1 MSKDN
6 NREQLE
12 KLLIG
17 ANHLRDRYNRQL
29 RYFIYGRIASFLFS
43 AGFAI
48 AALSGASVWWIPSVL
63 FTVLFIVLV
72 AFNEKLKSRQ
82 KLNLAYIESIDGE
95 LSASG
100 GNYQCFDGGIDF
112 SEPTHPFAT
121 DLDLF
126 GENSVFQLVNRC
138 TTHAGMSML
147 ARWLLKPLHEKDE
160 ILRRQEAVDEL
171 SRQPEWRLRFRALG
185 LVADEQKQDIENL
198 LSWLHT
204 KPEFNKP
211 VFRLAITLTPI
222 LSIAAVIALSAGLI
236 SIQVFMIFLLL
247 PLIITGFYTRLIN
260 ARHAM
265 LSRKVELLE
274 KVAARFSMVEEA
286 DLKSSFFAGIASKL
300 KTPGNKASDQI
311 SRLGR
316 ITASLDTR
324 LNILAG
330 LALNFLLLWD
340 IRQMIRLEKW
350 QQVHS
355 TDFPV
360 WFGVLADAEALSGL
374 ASFAFV
380 NPDFIFPDIHGER
393 LAIRATEAGH
403 PLIPA
408 LARVANNISVN
419 GEGRFNIITGANMAG
434 KSTYLR
440 TIGVNMVLALA
451 GAPVCAKTFSCYP
464 ADIFTSLRTTDSL
477 SANQSY
483 FYAEL
488 LRLKEIIDRLNR
500 GEALYVF
507 LDEILKG
514 TNSADKQAGSKAL
527 LTQLIGLNA
536 SGCIATHDL
545 ELGTL
550 AKAFPEN
557 VVNYSF
563 EADISGDELHFNYKL
578 KPGIA
583 RNMNATFLM
592 KKMGITL

>member
-1 MSKDN
+1 MSKEN
-6 NREQLE
+6 NRELLE
-12 KLLIG
+12 KLLFD
-17 ANHLRDRYNRQL
+17 ANHLRDRHNRQL
-29 RYFIYGRIASFLFS
+29 RYFIYGRVASFLCS
-43 AGFAI
+43 AGFAT
-48 AALSGASVWWIPSVL
+48 AAFSGADFLWLPAVL
-63 FTVLFIVLV
+63 FAMFFIVLV
-72 AFNEKLKSRQ
+72 AFNEKLKARQ
-82 KLNLAYIESIDGE
+82 RLNLSYIDSIEAE
-95 LSASG
+95 LSAMR
-100 GNYQCFDGGIDF
+100 GNYLCYDGGGVF
-112 SEPTHPFAT
+112 SDPSHPFAT
-121 DLDLF
+121 DLDIF
-126 GENSVFQLVNRC
+126 GENSVFQMVNRC
-138 TTHAGMSML
+138 TTHNGNRML
-147 ARWLLKPLHEKDE
+147 AGWLMNPLNETSE
-160 ILRRQEAVDEL
+160 ILSRQQAVDEL
-171 SRQPEWRLRFRALG
+171 SVQAEWRMRFRALG
-185 LVADEQKQDIENL
+185 LVADEQKQDIDNL
-198 LSWLHT
+198 MMWLRT
-204 KPEFNKP
+204 KPEFDKP
-211 VFRLAITLTPI
+211 VFRLAIVLIPF
-222 LSIAAVIALSAGLI
+222 LSITAVVTLAAGFI

-247 PLIITGFYTRLIN
+247 PLIITGFYTRLIS

-274 KVAARFSMVEEA
+274 KYAARFSMVEEA
-286 DLKSSFFAGIASKL
+286 DLRSPFFSKIAAKL
-300 KTPGNKASDQI
+300 KIPGNKASEQI
-311 SRLGR
+311 RNLGR

-330 LALNFLLLWD
+330 LALNFLFLWD

-350 QQVHS
+350 QRVHS
-355 TDFPV
+355 HDFPV
-360 WFGVLADAEALSGL
+360 WFDVLANAEALTGL

-380 NPDFIFPDIHGER
+380 NPDFIFP
-393 LAIRATEAGH
+393 AIGMEKMSIQATEAGH
-403 PLIPA
+403 PLISA
-408 LARVANNISVN
+408 TVRVNNTVSIA

-440 TIGVNMVLALA
+440 TIGVNMVLAQA
-451 GAPVCAKTFSCYP
+451 GAPVCAKTFSFYP
-464 ADIFTSLRTTDSL
+464 TGIFTSLRTTDSL

-550 AKAFPEN
+550 SQIFPEN

-563 EADISGDELHFNYKL
+563 EAEISGDELHFDYQL

>member
-1 MSKDN
+1 MSKEN
-6 NREQLE
+6 NRELLE
-12 KLLIG
+12 KLLFDAI
-17 ANHLRDRYNRQL
+17 HLRDRHNRQL
-29 RYFIYGRIASFLFS
+29 RYFIYGRIATFLFS
-43 AGFAI
+43 AGFAVI
-48 AALSGASVWWIPSVL
+48 AFSVSTVWWIPFVIC
-63 FTVLFIVLV
+63 TILFIVLV
-72 AFNEKLKSRQ
+72 AYNEKLKARQ
-82 KLNLAYIESIDGE
+82 KLNFAYIESVEAE

-100 GNYQCFDGGIDF
+100 GNYRCFDGSPDF
-112 SEPTHPFAT
+112 SDPAHPFAT
-121 DLDLF
+121 DLDIF
-126 GENSVFQLVNRC
+126 GEHSVFQLVNRC
-138 TTHAGMSML
+138 TTHAGKRML
-147 ARWLLKPLHEKDE
+147 ARWLLKPLLEKDE
-160 ILRRQEAVDEL
+160 ILNRQEAVDEL
-171 SRQPEWRLRFRALG
+171 SRLAEWRLRFRALG

-204 KPEFNKP
+204 KPEFDKP
-211 VFRLAITLTPI
+211 VFRLAIALIPL
-222 LSIAAVIALSAGLI
+222 LSITSVVTLAAGLI

-247 PLIITGFYTRLIN
+247 PLIVTGFYTRLIS

-274 KVAARFSMVEEA
+274 KYAARFSMVENA
-286 DLKSSFFAGIASKL
+286 DLKSAFFTGIASKL
-300 KTPGNKASDQI
+300 KTTGNKASEQI

-350 QQVHS
+350 QQSHS

-380 NPDFIFPDIHGER
+380 NPDFIFPEINGEK
-393 LAIRATEAGH
+393 LAIQATGAGH
-403 PLIPA
+403 PLIPSS
-408 LARVANNISVN
+408 LRVNNVISVA
-419 GEGRFNIITGANMAG
+419 GEGSFNIITGANMAG

-440 TIGVNMVLALA
+440 TIGVNLVLALA
-451 GAPVCAKTFSCYP
+451 GAPVCAESFSCYP
-464 ADIFTSLRTTDSL
+464 AGLFTSLRTTDSL
-477 SANQSY
+477 SASQSY

-500 GEALYVF
+500 GEALYVY

-514 TNSADKQAGSKAL
+514 TNSADKQSGSKAL

-550 AKAFPEN
+550 AQAFPGH

-563 EADISGDELHFNYKL
+563 EAEIAGDELHFDYKL